1 MMNLTLSTI
10 AEKVGKKV
18 IGGTGEEKFKD
29 ISIDS
34 RTLEPSDLFVALKG
48 PFNDGHD
55 YLKDA
60 MEKGAV
66 AFVVEKKI
74 PINMPYILVED
85 SYKFLDQLAIFQR
98 EIFNGKVI
106 GLTGSNGKTTTKE
119 IIYSLL
125 EKEGCHKTKG
135 NKNNHIGVPLTLAS
149 LTNRLKYAVIEIGT
163 NSPGEINNLSAKVIP
178 DIALIINA
186 AASHLEKLNSVEK
199 VAKEKSYILRHLKSD
214 GVAIL
219 PRDSEF
225 FSYWKEKC
233 VNKRIISF
241 GSHQDSDICLSNAQS
256 DFLKNKISFDLNYA
270 QKSFK
275 CSMNGVG
282 VHNSMN
288 ACAALAV
295 CHALEI
301 DLEEIS
307 FHLNK
312 VTYPSRRME
321 VHKGLKG
328 SVLIDDSYNA
338 NPESMKKSLD
348 VMEELEG
355 KKRIFIAGEMGELGE
370 HQNFYHGEICKYTKG
385 RVEEFL
391 CIGKLWEEGIK
402 HIPNIGRSFSCKD
415 DLLDYLNTKVS
426 KDSIILVKG
435 SRSTGMD
442 YIADKLKL

>member
-1 MMNLTLSTI
+1 MMYLTLSTI

-18 IGGTGEEKFKD
+18 IGGTGQEKFKD

-48 PFNDGHD
+48 PHNDGHD
-55 YLKDA
+55 YIKEA

-74 PINMPYILVED
+74 PINKPYILVED
-85 SYKFLDQLAIFQR
+85 SYKFLDQLSTYQR

-125 EKEGCHKTKG
+125 EEEGCHKTKG

-149 LTNRLKYAVIEIGT
+149 LTNMKKYAVIEIGT
-163 NSPGEINNLSAKVIP
+163 NSPGEINNLSTKVIP

-186 AASHLEKLNSVEK
+186 AASHLEKLDSVEK
-199 VAKEKSYILRHLKSD
+199 VANEKSYILRHLKND
-214 GVAIL
+214 GVAVL

-241 GSHQDSDICLSNAQS
+241 GFHQDSDIWLRNVQS
-256 DFLKNKISFDLNYA
+256 DFLQNKISFELNYA
-270 QKSFK
+270 HKSIN
-275 CSMNGVG
+275 CLMNGIG
-282 VHNSMN
+282 VHNSLN

-295 CHALEI
+295 CHALEM
-301 DLEEIS
+301 DLEEKSINLS
-307 FHLNK
+307 R

-328 SVLIDDSYNA
+328 SVLVDDSYNA

-348 VMEELEG
+348 VMKEIEG
-355 KKRIFIAGEMGELGE
+355 KKRIFIAGEMRELGV
-370 HQNFYHGEICKYTKG
+370 HQDFYHGEICKYTKG

-391 CIGKLWEEGIK
+391 CIGKLWEEAIRY
-402 HIPNIGRSFSCKD
+402 IPNVGRRFSCKD
-415 DLLDYLNTKVS
+415 ELLDYLNTKVS

>member
-1 MMNLTLSTI
+1 
-10 AEKVGKKV
+10 
-18 IGGTGEEKFKD
+18 
-29 ISIDS
+29 
-34 RTLEPSDLFVALKG
+34 
-48 PFNDGHD
+48 
-55 YLKDA
+55 
-60 MEKGAV
+60 
-66 AFVVEKKI
+66 
-74 PINMPYILVED
+74 
-85 SYKFLDQLAIFQR
+85 LDQLGTYQR

-119 IIYSLL
+119 IIFSLL

-149 LTNRLKYAVIEIGT
+149 LTNMQKYAVIEIGT
-163 NSPGEINNLSAKVIP
+163 NSPGEINKLSAKVTP

-186 AASHLEKLNSVEK
+186 AASHLEKLDSVEK
-199 VAKEKSYILRHLKSD
+199 VAKEKSYILRHLKND
-214 GVAIL
+214 GVAVL

-241 GSHQDSDICLSNAQS
+241 GFHQNSDIWLRNVQS
-256 DFLKNKISFDLNYA
+256 DFLKNKISFELNYA
-270 QKSFK
+270 HKSIK
-275 CSMNGVG
+275 CFMNGIG
-282 VHNSMN
+282 VHNSLN

-295 CHALEI
+295 CHALEM

-307 FHLNK
+307 INLSK

-328 SVLIDDSYNA
+328 SVLVDDSYNA

-348 VMEELEG
+348 VMKELEG
-355 KKRIFIAGEMGELGE
+355 KKRIFIAGEMRELGE
-370 HQNFYHGEICKYTKG
+370 HQDFYHGEICKYTKG

-402 HIPNIGRSFSCKD
+402 DIPNVGRSFSCKD
-415 DLLDYLNTKVS
+415 ELLDYLNTKVT